1 MKNVSCNR
9 PKARTVFFVFAGM
22 AHNNSTS
29 LLSNQTAD
37 FNSVFTLKILPLLYF
52 VIFLVGSLL
61 NGGAA
66 CIFFRVP
73 ADSGLVVYLK
83 NMVVADLLMLCTY
96 PFRIV
101 AQLELGGWYIHVIVC
116 RYSAVIFYCSMYM
129 GILFMGLISLERYV
143 KIVRTSPSSITTTSC
158 RTRVARIFSLHH
170 LQNPKCARVLAVLSW
185 TLLTVFL
192 MPNSLLTSKEANK
205 ENARKCMDLK
215 TALGKEWHRVSSIFS
230 VSMFWVTLAVLAF
243 CYASISRR
251 IYQSYRRVRCD
262 NSDVCRK
269 SNRSIFSILVVFFI
283 CFVPYHVCRI
293 PYTLSQMPESSFS
306 RYARFLLLQVKEGT
320 LFLSA
325 LNVCLDPII
334 YFLMCRTF
342 RESLLRKV
350 SRRERRRRRS
360 LTTAQSLSNI

>member
-1 MKNVSCNR
+1 
-9 PKARTVFFVFAGM
+9 M
-22 AHNNSTS
+22 AHNNCTS

-52 VIFLVGSLL
+52 VIFLVGLFL

-96 PFRIV
+96 PFKIV
-101 AQLELGGWYIHVIVC
+101 AQLELGDWYIHVIVC
-116 RYSAVIFYCSMYM
+116 RYTAVIFYCSMYM

-170 LQNPKCARVLAVLSW
+170 LQNPMCARVLAVLSW
-185 TLLTVFL
+185 TLFTVFL
-192 MPNSLLTSKEANK
+192 MPNSLLTNKEANK

-215 TALGKEWHRVSSIFS
+215 TVLGKEWHRVSSIFS
-230 VSMFWVTLAVLAF
+230 VSMFWVTLVVLAF
-243 CYASISRR
+243 CYASIARR

-293 PYTLSQMPESSFS
+293 PYTLSQMPESGFS
-306 RYARFLLLQVKEGT
+306 RYACFLLLQVKEGT

-325 LNVCLDPII
+325 LNVCLDPVI

-350 SRRERRRRRS
+350 SRRERRRRS

>member
-1 MKNVSCNR
+1 
-9 PKARTVFFVFAGM
+9 
-22 AHNNSTS
+22 
-29 LLSNQTAD
+29 
-37 FNSVFTLKILPLLYF
+37 
-52 VIFLVGSLL
+52 
-61 NGGAA
+61 
-66 CIFFRVP
+66 
-73 ADSGLVVYLK
+73 
-83 NMVVADLLMLCTY
+83 
-96 PFRIV
+96 
-101 AQLELGGWYIHVIVC
+101 C

-143 KIVRTSPSSITTTSC
+143 KIVRTSPSSITATSC
-158 RTRVARIFSLHH
+158 RTGVARIFSLHH

-185 TLLTVFL
+185 TLLAVFL
-192 MPNSLLTSKEANK
+192 MPNSLMTSKQANE

-215 TALGKEWHRVSSIFS
+215 TALGKKWHQVSSIFS

-293 PYTLSQMPESSFS
+293 PYTLSQMPESGFS

-325 LNVCLDPII
+325 LNVCLDPVI